1 MSHSINL
8 TAVRL
13 LRLAREGAI
22 ALGIAV
28 LAPFLVHLLPSWDD
42 SPLGSHLLPIFYAPL
57 GALMMGRM
65 GLALGVGLLAPW
77 LNHVLTGHP
86 VIPMAV
92 LLCLQLALFVPAGAL
107 LARRGAPAWSIGPLA
122 YLVALALSALLGTVL
137 IASGNAFPVDL
148 TRVPGSVFRSLPG
161 LAVLALV
168 GWWCARQRPHAA

>member
-28 LAPFLVHLLPSWDD
+28 LAPFLAH
-42 SPLGSHLLPIFYAPL
+42 L

-65 GLALGVGLLAPW
+65 GIALGVGLLAPW

-92 LLCLQLALFVPAGAL
+92 LLCLQLALFVPDRTAAAGPP
-107 LARRGAPAWSIGPLA
+107 RS
-122 YLVALALSALLGTVL
+122 
-137 IASGNAFPVDL
+137 
-148 TRVPGSVFRSLPG
+148 SVSTWR
-161 LAVLALV
+161 
-168 GWWCARQRPHAA
+168 WQRLQELMSQFTGC